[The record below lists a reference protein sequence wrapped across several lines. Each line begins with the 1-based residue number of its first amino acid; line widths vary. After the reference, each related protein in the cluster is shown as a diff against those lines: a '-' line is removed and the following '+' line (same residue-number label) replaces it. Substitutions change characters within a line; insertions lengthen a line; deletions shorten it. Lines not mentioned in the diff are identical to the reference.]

1 MSESQNFEYLHDGY
15 LFGTFKNYRL
25 KKKLGEGGMGQTW
38 LAEEL
43 VENEVRQRVVL
54 KILTRELRGNAD
66 AMKEVW
72 RVFDLTINL
81 YHSSICPLLGWHV
94 DPKFG
99 DFLVMKYADGGTL
112 ADWFK
117 AQPGHEN
124 GLPLETLLP
133 IFGPLAA
140 ALDYA
145 HRNGILHRNVKPQNI
160 MFMGREKTPV
170 LINFGIAA
178 RIRPEDVTSNTQS
191 FSRTDTM
198 AHSSSGTPRYMAPE
212 QMEGKSQNGRTD
224 QYALATVLYE
234 MLTGSLP
241 FSGNSIMAIFR
252 QKLYFVPR
260 SDDFA
265 QNVNDALTRAFAV
278 NDKDRFASCAEF
290 IAALTGEPGNS
301 ESEIEDLK
309 KALEEER
316 RRFEEERRRWEEER
330 NAQPVREPEQKA
342 SKPRVNMAELKETL
356 RDRGFE
362 YEIDGDSITI
372 TEYTGS
378 ASSVTIPDG
387 VTSIGNE
394 AFWDCRSLT
403 SVTIPDSV
411 TSIGGGPF
419 AGCEK
424 LTKIL
429 VSVGNTHFKTV
440 DGILFSADGKTLIQ
454 VPAGKGLTEYTI
466 PDSVTSIG
474 EDAFFGC
481 ESLTSVTIPDSVT
494 SIGGGPFAACDQLTE
509 IRVSAGNT
517 HFKSVDGILFTADGK
532 TLIQFPKGKDLTE
545 YTIPNSVTS
554 IGVSAFSSCYR
565 LTSVTIP
572 DSVTSIGNEA
582 FSWCNSLTSVTI
594 PNSVTSIGNY
604 AFRSCYSLTSVTIP
618 DSVTSIGEGA
628 FSFCNSL
635 TSVTIPESV
644 ASIGGGPF
652 AACDQLTEI
661 SVSAG
666 NTHFKSEDGI
676 LFTADGKTLI
686 QFPKGKDLTE
696 YTIPDSVTS
705 IGNEAFSWCES
716 LTSVTIPDSV
726 TSIGSSAFSDC
737 KSLTSVTIPNSV
749 TSIGNYAFS
758 YCLSFTS
765 VTIPDSVTSI
775 GDSAFFYCP
784 SLTSVTIPD
793 SVTSIG
799 IGVFSFCD
807 SLTSVTIPDSVTSIG
822 NYAFSHCKSL
832 TSVTIPDSVTSIG
845 NCAFEYCHS
854 LTSVTIPDS
863 VTSIGDSAFRGCES
877 LTIYGEVGSEAE
889 RYAKKEGIDF
899 EAE

>member
-1 MSESQNFEYLHDGY
+1 MSDTYESALTLLKPEEVNYDPAQFEDLQDGY
-15 LFGTFKNYRL
+15 LFGKFKNYRL

-43 VENEVRQRVVL
+43 VENEVSQRVVL
-54 KILTRELRGNAD
+54 KILTQELRGNAD
-66 AMKEVW
+66 ALKEV
-72 RVFDLTINL
+72 RRIFDLTKNL
-81 YHSSICPLLGWHV
+81 NHSSICPLLGRYV
-94 DPKFG
+94 DPNFG

-112 ADWFK
+112 TDWFK

-140 ALDYA
+140 ALDLA
-145 HRNGILHRNVKPQNI
+145 HRNGILHRDVKPQNI

-170 LINFGIAA
+170 LIDFGIAA
-178 RIRPEDVTSNTQS
+178 RIRPENVTSNTQS
-191 FSRTDTM
+191 LGRTDTM
-198 AHSSSGTPRYMAPE
+198 ANSTSGTPRYMAPE
-212 QMEGKSQNGRTD
+212 QMEGVRQNGRTD

-241 FSGNSIMAIFR
+241 FSENSIMAIFR

-278 NDKDRFASCAEF
+278 NDQDRFASCAEF
-290 IAALTGEPGNS
+290 IAALAGEPGNS
-301 ESEIEDLK
+301 ESEIADLK

-330 NAQPVREPEQKA
+330 NAQPVREPEPKA
-342 SKPRVNMAELKETL
+342 SKPRVNMAELEETL
-356 RDRGFE
+356 KDRDFE

-394 AFWDCRSLT
+394 AFRGCRRLTSVTIPDSVTSIGDSAFYTCKSLTSVTIPDSVTSIGDHAFFGCNSLT

-419 AGCEK
+419 A
-424 LTKIL
+424 T
-429 VSVGNTHFKTV
+429 
-440 DGILFSADGKTLIQ
+440 
-454 VPAGKGLTEYTI
+454 
-466 PDSVTSIG
+466 
-474 EDAFFGC
+474 
-481 ESLTSVTIPDSVT
+481 
-494 SIGGGPFAACDQLTE
+494 CDQLTE

-532 TLIQFPKGKDLTE
+532 TLIQVPEGKNLTE
-545 YTIPNSVTS
+545 YTIPDRVMSVKEQ
-554 IGVSAFSSCYR
+554 AFVMCKS

-572 DSVTSIGNEA
+572 DSVTSIGN
-582 FSWCNSLTSVTI
+582 
-594 PNSVTSIGNY
+594 
-604 AFRSCYSLTSVTIP
+604 
-618 DSVTSIGEGA
+618 GA
-628 FSFCNSL
+628 FL
-635 TSVTIPESV
+635 R
-644 ASIGGGPF
+644 
-652 AACDQLTEI
+652 
-661 SVSAG
+661 
-666 NTHFKSEDGI
+666 
-676 LFTADGKTLI
+676 
-686 QFPKGKDLTE
+686 
-696 YTIPDSVTS
+696 
-705 IGNEAFSWCES
+705 CES

-726 TSIGSSAFSDC
+726 TSIGNGAFFGC
-737 KSLTSVTIPNSV
+737 KSL
-749 TSIGNYAFS
+749 
-758 YCLSFTS
+758 TS

-775 GDSAFFYCP
+775 GDSAFSECGSFTIYGEVGSEAEMYAEDEGIDFEAVAPASAAKPASTTEVSREVLRATLKKWKFEYTIDGDSVTITKYTGSASSVTIPDGVTSIGNKAFSKCG

-799 IGVFSFCD
+799 NGAFSSCKSLTSVTIPDSVTSIGNGAFSSCE

-822 NYAFSHCKSL
+822 NYAFSDCKSL

-845 NCAFEYCHS
+845 DRAFWGCESLTSVTIPDSVTSIGNDAFSFCHS

-863 VTSIGDSAFRGCES
+863 VTSIGNEAFSCCFS

-889 RYAKKEGIDF
+889 RYAKKEGIKF
-899 EAE
+899 QV